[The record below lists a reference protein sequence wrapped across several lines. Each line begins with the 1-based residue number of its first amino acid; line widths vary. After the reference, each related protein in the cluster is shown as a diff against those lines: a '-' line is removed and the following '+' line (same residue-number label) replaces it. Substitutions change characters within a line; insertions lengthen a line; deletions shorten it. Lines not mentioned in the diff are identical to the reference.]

1 MNTDLWLRAK
11 AILGDLAGTAPG
23 EHAARIATA
32 CDGDAT
38 LQAEVER
45 LLALDRDADSYFGG
59 LQGALGRNEAA
70 APEQVGVYR
79 IVREIGRGGMGTVF
93 LGERCDGQFEQR
105 VAIKVVRDGIGGKLL
120 ARFREE
126 RRILAQLEH
135 PGIAYLL
142 DGGSLPDGRPYFV
155 MEHVQG
161 ESVTAYAD
169 RKRLDVPARLAL
181 FRDICAAVAHAHRN
195 LVVHRDL
202 KPGNVMVEED
212 DQGQPSIKLLDFG
225 IARIIEDGIDDDG
238 KEPGEHRART
248 AGPHASVAA
257 HALPGHEGHAHKD
270 AHEGHA
276 PADRGL
282 TDHGDRLLTP
292 LYAAPEQVRGQKATT
307 AVDIYALG
315 VLLHELL
322 TGTRPFAAAAASR
335 QAMERAILETP
346 PPAPSQVARGLE
358 AGPAGARACD
368 PRQLARR
375 LRGDLDSIVLKALRK
390 RPEQRYG
397 SVAQLSDD
405 VKRHLRGMAVT
416 ARRGS
421 WPYRSRLFLRRHRW
435 GVGVATAAVL
445 AGLSLAVLHV
455 VRITHE
461 RDLARAETAKAEAVS
476 ALLIDMFDSADPA
489 QARGEQVTVRE
500 ILDLASARLDDELAG
515 QPAVKA
521 EMNHIMGGVYA
532 RLGEYDTAAGLLRSA
547 LELRRQLHGPRHPEV
562 AESLQSLAVLAW
574 MRGRY
579 DRAETLLREVL
590 DQRLQFLGPD
600 HLQVAA
606 VRNDLA
612 AVLRRQGEL
621 DECET
626 LYRQAIAVRRAQL
639 GDEHPD
645 VVSSQNNLAVLLA
658 EQGRYEAAEALY
670 REVIAS
676 RRRTLGP
683 LHPDTSNTMGNLAQL
698 LRKQQRF
705 REAEALSREVLAI
718 RLQLYG
724 EGHPR
729 VGLTMN
735 ALGGALRGQGRYDE
749 AEVFYRKA
757 LAIRREVFGE
767 GHQLVASSL
776 NNLANLYRDRGDPA
790 PAEPLYRQ
798 AIAIYREEVGADHA
812 WTATSIKNLGELLLE
827 MEDAVAAEAR
837 FREALRIREQVY
849 ADGHWSI
856 AEARSLLGTALARQ
870 GEFQAAEPLLQSA
883 HVVLERTRGKQDS
896 LTRDALARL
905 VAMREARSKGR

>member
-1 MNTDLWLRAK
+1 MNTDLWPRAK
-11 AILGDLAGTAPG
+11 AILGDLAGVAPDQRAAGITA
-23 EHAARIATA
+23 A
-32 CDGDAT
+32 CGGDAA

-45 LLALDRDADSYFGG
+45 LLALDREADSYFGG
-59 LQGALGRNEAA
+59 LQDALGRNEAA
-70 APEQVGVYR
+70 APDQVGVYR

-105 VAIKVVRDGIGGKLL
+105 VAIKVVRDGVGGRLL

-169 RKRLDVPARLAL
+169 RKRLDVPSRLAL
-181 FRDICAAVAHAHRN
+181 FRAICAAVAHAHRN

-238 KEPGEHRART
+238 PEPGGHLARP
-248 AGPHASVAA
+248 ASPHASVAA
-257 HALPGHEGHAHKD
+257 HALPGQD
-270 AHEGHA
+270 GHA
-276 PADRGL
+276 PAERGL

-292 LYAAPEQVRGQKATT
+292 LYAAPEQIRGQKATT

-346 PPAPSQVARGLE
+346 PPAPSQVARELD
-358 AGPAGARACD
+358 AGTAGARACD

-390 RPEQRYG
+390 RPEQRYA

-435 GVGVATAAVL
+435 GVGVATAALL

-455 VRITHE
+455 SRITHE

-500 ILDLASARLDDELAG
+500 ILDLASARLEDELAG

-579 DRAETLLREVL
+579 DRAETLLRDVL
-590 DQRLQFLGPD
+590 DQRLEFLGPD
-600 HLQVAA
+600 HLRVAA

-639 GDEHPD
+639 GEDHPD
-645 VVSSQNNLAVLLA
+645 VVSSRNNLAVLLG
-658 EQGRYEAAEALY
+658 EQGRFEAAEALY
-670 REVIAS
+670 RDVIAS

-683 LHPDTSNTMGNLAQL
+683 LHPDTANTMGNLAHL

-749 AEVFYRKA
+749 AEAFYRKA

-767 GHQLVASSL
+767 RHQLVASSL
-776 NNLANLYRDRGDPA
+776 NNLANLYRDRGNPA

-798 AIAIYREEVGADHA
+798 AIAIYREEVGEDHA

-827 MEDAVAAEAR
+827 MDDAVAAEAQ

-849 ADGHWSI
+849 SDGHWSI

-883 HVVLERTRGKQDS
+883 HVALERTRGEQDG

-905 VAMREARSKGR
+905 VAMRGARGKDP